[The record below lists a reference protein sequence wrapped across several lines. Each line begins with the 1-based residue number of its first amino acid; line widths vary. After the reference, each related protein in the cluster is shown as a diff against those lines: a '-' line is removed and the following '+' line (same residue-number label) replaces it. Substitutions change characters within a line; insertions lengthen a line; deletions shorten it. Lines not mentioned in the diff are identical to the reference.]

1 MSLLNAYSTL
11 EALGPVVTTA
21 EAAAA
26 LRRSTT
32 SASRMLRGL
41 EEAGR
46 VKRVRSGLW
55 SIGSTD
61 PDPYAVASEL
71 TSPSPSYVSFL
82 SALNFH
88 GMIDQIPRE
97 VSLSSLDRA
106 RKIKTSLGTFSVHHL
121 PPELFGGWNET
132 PRGRVATPAKAIF
145 DLCYVSVAGTGKPRR
160 VPELELPD
168 PFDRDEID
176 QWVGRIPSARLATLT
191 RRAVDQTLAR
201 ATR

>member
-145 DLCYVSVAGTGKPRR
+145 DLCYVGVAGAGRSRR

-168 PFDRDEID
+168 SFDRDEID

>member
-1 MSLLNAYSTL
+1 MSLLDTYSAL
-11 EALGPVVTTA
+11 EGLGPVVTTA

-26 LRRSTT
+26 LRRSAS

-46 VKRVRSGLW
+46 VRRLRSGLW
-55 SIGSTD
+55 AIGSAD
-61 PDPYAVASEL
+61 PDPYAVVSEL

-97 VSLSSLDRA
+97 VSVASLDRA
-106 RKIKTSLGTFSVHHL
+106 RRIKTSVGTFSVHHL
-121 PPELFGGWNET
+121 PPELFGGWTET
-132 PRGRVATPAKAIF
+132 SRRRVATPEKAIF

-168 PFDRDEID
+168 SFDRKEID
-176 QWVGRIPSARLATLT
+176 QWVRRIPSARLATLT
-191 RRAVDQTLAR
+191 KRAVDQTLAR